1 MSQAWIED
9 EAGLTLRIRLT
20 PNASRDAVE
29 GVAETA
35 DGLCHLGVRVRAVPE
50 KGKANKALIAVL
62 SQFLGVPKRD
72 IEVIRGTTS
81 RLKTV
86 RVSADATTRER
97 LAALLDATDRGNEG
111 EC

>member
-1 MSQAWIED
+1 LSRSWIED
-9 EAGLTLRIRLT
+9 DAGLTLRIRLT
-20 PNASRDAVE
+20 PHASKDAVE
-29 GVAETA
+29 GVIVTA

-62 SQFLGVPKRD
+62 SQFLGLPKRD

-86 RVSADATTRER
+86 RVTMDAQGRARVAGLMGGVE
-97 LAALLDATDRGNEG
+97 DG
-111 EC
+111 C